1 MGIYPHG
8 EWGSNIVRKRLWGS
22 PWEFFCRGD
31 RGEELKL
38 DREFSIAIPRRVRLA
53 PLLLRAFFIVH

>member
-1 MGIYPHG
+1 MGNGDG
-8 EWGSNIVRKRLWGS
+8 EAISFASVCGDPRGN
-22 PWEFFCRGD
+22 FFCRGD

-53 PLLLRAFFIVH
+53 PLLLQAFFIVH